1 MSFARPEE
9 WFKVF
14 HDVLLCS
21 EARGAWVTECVEQ
34 TLLFA
39 SQTARDRRNL
49 TRSCPLI
56 GRIKDQYVHLSKA
69 VSGDVRQVRNACGH
83 GSSTES
89 ELRDVL
95 ICGLCRCVTPLN
107 LARTPRTRL
116 EEATTCL
123 TKTSDKGLR
132 DSFSKRSQY
141 PLS

>member
-69 VSGDVRQVRNACGH
+69 VSGDVRQARSVCSHR
-83 GSSTES
+83 SSKES
-89 ELRDVL
+89 KLRDAL
-95 ICGLCRCVTPLN
+95 LWPLATRHVPN
-107 LARTPRTRL
+107 LARPLRTRL
-116 EEATTCL
+116 EEAAPCWM
-123 TKTSDKGLR
+123 KTPDKGLR
-132 DSFSKRSQY
+132 DSFSKRSKY